1 MKNDQKNKVME
12 QFARNEISVLVST
25 TVVEVGVNVPN
36 ATVMMIENAD
46 RFGLAQLHQ
55 LRGRVGRGDAQSYC
69 IMINTSTTKH
79 AKKRLEILNSS
90 NDGFYIASEDLKLRG
105 PGDFFGIRQS
115 GDLAFQLGDIYQ
127 DADVLKAA
135 SDAVK
140 QVLDEDPDLE
150 FEEHEGLR
158 REMRRFIDE
167 QIKKM
172 NL

>member
-1 MKNDQKNKVME
+1 
-12 QFARNEISVLVST
+12 
-25 TVVEVGVNVPN
+25 
-36 ATVMMIENAD
+36 
-46 RFGLAQLHQ
+46 
-55 LRGRVGRGDAQSYC
+55 
-69 IMINTSTTKH
+69 MINTSTTKH

-150 FEEHEGLR
+150 SEDHEGLR
-158 REMRRFIDE
+158 REMRRFMDE